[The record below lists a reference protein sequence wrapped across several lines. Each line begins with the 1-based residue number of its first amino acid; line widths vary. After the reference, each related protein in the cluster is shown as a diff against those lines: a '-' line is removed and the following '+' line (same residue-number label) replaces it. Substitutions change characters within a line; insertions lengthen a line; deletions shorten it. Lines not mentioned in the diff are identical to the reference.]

1 VLGTASPAESRL
13 YLLLRI
19 GLGVLFILASWDKIR
34 HPAAFAEVIRN
45 YMLLPEILIHPT
57 AILLPWIEAV
67 CGVLLVTG
75 YLCLGS
81 VAIVDGL
88 MVLFTLALVINFFRG
103 VDMACGCFSVATE
116 GTGGSYAWYLLRDLA
131 ILAAGVCVLLYEI
144 RKEMADDRPFSA

>member
-34 HPAAFAEVIRN
+34 HPEAFAEVIRN
-45 YMLLPEILIHPT
+45 YMLLPEILIHPV

-67 CGVLLVTG
+67 CGALLVTG

-88 MVLFTLALVINFFRG
+88 MVVFTLALVINLIRG
-103 VDMACGCFSVATE
+103 VDMACGCFSLAAE
-116 GTGGSYAWYLLRDLA
+116 GTRGSYAWYLLRDLA
-131 ILAAGVCVLLYEI
+131 ILAVGVCVLLYEV
-144 RKEMADDRPFSA
+144 RKEMADDRPFSG